1 MFQGEKGMLPL
12 VMRCDL
18 FKSMLQKGFISAGQ
32 DRRTRHSRKEKKKN
46 ARQTGEQRGL
56 RVRRGLKRWVTGM
69 EQAFHVLKPTVV

>member
-18 FKSMLQKGFISAGQ
+18 FKSMLQKGFISAGKT
-32 DRRTRHSRKEKKKN
+32 DEPDTAERKKKKN